1 MLAQD
6 FTNRYGRATAK
17 DIGLF
22 YQAVSD
28 LAAGA
33 RLQSQKTKKGDD
45 VIILPDPLEVGVE
58 VMAHQMNANGKT
70 WVFNDLLRQEDVT
83 STIQLAQRNGRRVH
97 IFYLDT
103 NHRISPRHNAA
114 GFIPSLCYD
123 ATADQESPRERDHAS
138 LCWNNNHGPEGII
151 REASEAGVVTFS
163 LVKVLRYAGFGTSSE
178 IQKGIRFAAE
188 ANTDADLNIISMS
201 FGDSGSGDGTF
212 WKSLF
217 GSILDSKPNLILVA
231 SNGNSGG
238 TGNPSRIGWPS
249 KMDEIIS
256 SAAYDQRR
264 DIASFSSQGPES
276 CIAAP
281 GVSTPSR
288 DWNNNPI
295 NWSGTSSSC
304 PYNAAIIALI
314 ALRVPQL
321 VRQDTMKTYVEK
333 WATDLG
339 RTGFDVAFGHGATI
353 FEKYVDKNA
362 PTPPPPPP
370 PPAPDPDP
378 DPDPPTDPPKELV
391 EATKTVEGNYMMRWN
406 TKSDHDARRGW
417 RFVSINEITCTTK
430 AETADKAAVVIDDTI
445 KAYLVDQSVAMVIPD
460 GQGATEVL
468 SYLGLFIAYF
478 SRGRGEEVQ
487 PSYLVGHNERNLK
500 LETKARIPAPATA
513 EAARTWEPTAFIEVL
528 D

>member
-1 MLAQD
+1 MLAKD

-28 LAAGA
+28 LAAGV

-45 VIILPDPLEVGVE
+45 VIILPDPLEVGIE

-188 ANTDADLNIISMS
+188 ANTEADLNIISMS
-201 FGDSGSGDGTF
+201 FGDSGNGDGAF

-281 GVSTPSR
+281 GVNTPSR

-314 ALRVPQL
+314 GLRVPQL
-321 VRQDTMKTYVEK
+321 IRQDTMKSYVEK

-353 FEKYVDKNA
+353 FDKYVDKSPV
-362 PTPPPPPP
+362 PTPPAPPTPP
-370 PPAPDPDP
+370 NPPTPPAPPT
-378 DPDPPTDPPKELV
+378 PPVVSKT
-391 EATKTVEGNYMMRWN
+391 AAKTVTGPFTLRWN
-406 TKSDHDARRGW
+406 TVSDHERKMPW
-417 RFVSINEITCTTK
+417 RFVIVQSITASAK
-430 AETADKAAVVIDDTI
+430 GKTADAASVYIDEI
-445 KAYLVDQSVAMVIPD
+445 MKQYFIDQSVAMVVPD
-460 GQGATEVL
+460 SDGATEVL
-468 SYLGLFIAYF
+468 AYLGLFIPYF
-478 SRGRGEEVQ
+478 SRAKGQEVL
-487 PSYLVGHNERNLK
+487 PSYFVGYNERGLQ
-500 LETKARIPAPATA
+500 LEAIARVPAQETA
-513 EAARTWEPTAFIEVL
+513 EAAGKVLTNEPLQFVL
-528 D
+528 G